1 MTDLLP
7 EVRRLMSEGKADRAI
22 AYAINQGAAK
32 QVVTRD
38 RVRSLIAQ
46 IKLQDAAAKAEG
58 GGPIEISVADC
69 HPSPTARPVKP
80 GHVLVLAESI
90 KEIGLRQPINVR
102 AIEGGFEIRGGGHR
116 HAAFVMLERETIPA
130 IVSDDNDLRAELAE
144 IDENLIRNEY
154 SPAERAIAIARR
166 KSIYEALHPETAH
179 GGNRKSSRQI
189 GDLNAN
195 NETAGATADR
205 FTEAT
210 SESTGRSERS
220 VQRDAQRG
228 EVVGSDTLQRVI
240 GTSLDKGEELD
251 ALAKLSPEKREEV
264 IAKAEAGG
272 KVSARIAVKQE
283 RREDREVDLAQ
294 SQRALPN
301 KRYGVIYA
309 DPAWR
314 FGPYSRD
321 TGMSRAA
328 DNHYPTMTLADI
340 MRLGVDDIAA
350 EDCILF
356 MWTTGAMLIE
366 ALYVAEAWGFL
377 DLGDRADRRALM
389 EQDDIDWTRFQ
400 IGDPNAR
407 YKSQQVW
414 HKVYAGNMLG
424 TGYWF
429 RTEHET
435 LMVFTR
441 GSVPAPAM
449 GSQYRSVISEA
460 VGAHSVKP
468 DKFYEMIEAYFPNL
482 PKIELNARR
491 SRPGWDAW
499 GNEAAEAAE

>member
-1 MTDLLP
+1 MTDHRLP
-7 EVRRLMSEGKADRAI
+7 KVRKLMSEGKGEDAISRALDITRHTARKLVLEVERAD
-22 AYAINQGAAK
+22 
-32 QVVTRD
+32 
-38 RVRSLIAQ
+38 
-46 IKLQDAAAKAEG
+46 KASSS
-58 GGPIEISVADC
+58 GGPVEIPVALC
-69 HPSPTARPVKP
+69 RASPTARPVKP

-102 AIEGGFEIRGGGHR
+102 AIEGGYEIRGGGHR
-116 HAAFVMLERETIPA
+116 HAAFVMLGRETIPA
-130 IVSDDNDLRAELAE
+130 IVTDDNDLRAELAE

-166 KSIYEALHPETAH
+166 KLIYEELHPETKPTSE
-179 GGNRKSSRQI
+179 GGEGRHKATRRQA
-189 GDLNAN
+189 GD
-195 NETAGATADR
+195 ESVPER
-205 FTEAT
+205 FTKSTAEAT
-210 SESTGRSERS
+210 GKSERA

-228 EVVGSDTLQRVI
+228 EVVGADILQRVI
-240 GTSLDKGEELD
+240 GTSLDKGEEID

-264 IAKAEAGG
+264 ISKAEAGDR
-272 KVSARIAVKQE
+272 VSAKIAVKQE
-283 RREDREVDLAQ
+283 RREDREADLAQ
-294 SQRALPN
+294 SQRELPN

-340 MRLGVDDIAA
+340 MRLGVNDIAA
-350 EDCILF
+350 DDCILF

-449 GSQYRSVISEA
+449 GSQYRSVISEI

-468 DKFYEMIEAYFPNL
+468 DKFYEMIETYFPNL

-491 SRPGWDAW
+491 ARPGWDAW
-499 GNEAAEAAE
+499 GLEAPINEAAEAAE